1 MIKFLSLFAI
11 VLMSFTLQAQLV
23 NTSKKPVEE
32 NANGGSLNFNIDPGV
47 DNLLAKYKKAN
58 EGKQITGY
66 RIQIYSGTRE
76 LAFNLRTEFMKKIPE
91 TQITVVYES
100 PDFKTQ
106 VGNYRT
112 KLEAEKAM
120 ETIWPLYKSAF
131 VVKTM
136 IDLPRLAIEGGSN

>member
-1 MIKFLSLFAI
+1 MIKFISLFAI
-11 VLMSFTLQAQLV
+11 ILMSFTLQAQLV

-32 NANGGSLNFNIDPGV
+32 NLNGGSLIFNIDPGV
-47 DNLLAKYKKAN
+47 DNLLTKYKKAN
-58 EGKQITGY
+58 EGKQISGY

-136 IDLPRLAIEGGSN
+136 IDLPRLPIEGGAN